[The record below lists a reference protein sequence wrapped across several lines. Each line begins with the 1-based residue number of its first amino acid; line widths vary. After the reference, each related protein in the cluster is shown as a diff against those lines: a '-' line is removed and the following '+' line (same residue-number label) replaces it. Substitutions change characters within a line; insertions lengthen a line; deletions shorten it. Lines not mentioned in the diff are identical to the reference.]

1 MNKIIVLIFFSP
13 LLLFSQ
19 NKKQDL
25 YIAYKDCSL
34 HTISKISN
42 DTLTYENYQI
52 RFGDKVHPEN
62 EFSVSESGDLVQK
75 LQLSGKNYPSLSLTY
90 KNPNNENPPITITEN
105 QIKNKIWAHDIIYSK
120 NTDFTTF
127 FRNFKNIY
135 LVDYSNKDSEIKIAK
150 KIEVIFLYSL

>member
-1 MNKIIVLIFFSP
+1 MIKIISLLFFSP

-19 NKKQDL
+19 NIKQDL

-34 HTISKISN
+34 HTITKINN

-52 RFGDKVHPEN
+52 RFGDKVKPEI
-62 EFSVSESGDLVQK
+62 EFSVSESGDLLK
-75 LQLSGKNYPSLSLTY
+75 KIKISGKSYPSLSLTY
-90 KNPNNENPPITITEN
+90 SNPNNENPPIIITEN
-105 QIKNKIWAHDIIYSK
+105 QIKNKIWAQNIIYSK

-135 LVDYSNKDSEIKIAK
+135 LVDYNKNSEIKTAK
-150 KIEVIFLYSL
+150 KIEITLLKSL